1 VAFTFEKASCVVV
14 GTFNMYILHPQWL
27 ERHKIIETGMEVGIE
42 TNLTQPGFRFRLPK
56 DKAIWS
62 VAPNR
67 LAIESQ
73 DPKNDCGQTVAKILR
88 ALPETPLFALGNN
101 FHYQAELSVREN
113 LSPSIRDF
121 PETAPPSKGQS
132 VLQRAFHTDVKRS
145 ERIMVN
151 LQIGLEEDDIELAC
165 NVHNELGNSEN
176 ANEVA
181 VAAAQRFFDDRAE
194 VKALA
199 QHFFGASINHGPD
212 NS

>member
-1 VAFTFEKASCVVV
+1 VAFKFEKAGCVVV

-27 ERHKIIETGMEVGIE
+27 ERHKIVEPDVAVQIE
-42 TNLTQPGFRFRLPK
+42 TNMTQPGFRFRFPK

-73 DPKNDCGQTVAKILR
+73 DPRNDCGQTVAKILR
-88 ALPETPLFALGNN
+88 ALPETPLFAMGNN
-101 FHYQAELSVREN
+101 VHYRAELSERET

-121 PETAPPSKGQS
+121 PEPGPLSGGQS
-132 VLQRAFHTDVKRS
+132 VLRRAFHTTVKCSDR
-145 ERIMVN
+145 MTVN
-151 LQIGLEEDDIELAC
+151 LQMSLEEDSIELAC
-165 NVHNELGNSEN
+165 NVHDELGNSEN

-181 VAAAQRFFDDRAE
+181 VTAAERFFDNRAE
-194 VKALA
+194 IEALA
-199 QHFFGASINHGPD
+199 QHFFGASIDHDPH